1 MTRQFDIYRTPLRG
15 KEQRPF
21 VVVLQSHRIE
31 TQTRVCAPLVAE
43 KFIVDAGRLTPAF
56 TIDGQRCHL
65 DPTDLAAIPI
75 RLLRNPITNLEAERD
90 RFIAAIDLVFTGI

>member
-1 MTRQFDIYRTPLRG
+1 MTRQFDVYRTPLRG

-43 KFIVDAGRLTPAF
+43 NFIHDAGRLTPGF

-75 RLLRNPITNLEAERD
+75 RLLRAPITNLEAERD

>member
-1 MTRQFDIYRTPLRG
+1 MTRQFDVYRTPLRG

-43 KFIVDAGRLTPAF
+43 NFIVDAGRLTPAF
-56 TIDGQRCHL
+56 TVDGQRCRL
-65 DPTDLAAIPI
+65 DPTGLAAIPT
-75 RLLRNPITNLEAERD
+75 RLLRNPITNLEVERD